1 MIQKIRITRT
11 DVRISQVF
19 VEFQRLGSNPL
30 SVFVITSVLCDFAD
44 VDFRIEV
51 GSESLVVISGIAV
64 YDVQVVDFIKMMF
77 CCVCGIYSTYSRV
90 ESATQNGSQ
99 SGIFNAFLLCP
110 LPAVFKVCLVF
121 RLVVC
126 CIQVVHSRLKTR
138 FHNR

>member
-64 YDVQVVDFIKMMF
+64 YDVQVVDFIEMMF
-77 CCVCGIYSTYSRV
+77 AAYAVYTPL
-90 ESATQNGSQ
+90 TPGSNPQ
-99 SGIFNAFLLCP
+99 PRMAVS
-110 LPAVFKVCLVF
+110 PASSKRFCMPTAS
-121 RLVVC
+121 
-126 CIQVVHSRLKTR
+126 CIQSVPRL
-138 FHNR
+138 

>member
-64 YDVQVVDFIKMMF
+64 YDVQVVDFIEMMF

-99 SGIFNAFLLCP
+99 SGIFKAFLVCP
-110 LPAVFKVCLVF
+110 LQLYSKCASSLG
-121 RLVVC
+121 
-126 CIQVVHSRLKTR
+126 S
-138 FHNR
+138 